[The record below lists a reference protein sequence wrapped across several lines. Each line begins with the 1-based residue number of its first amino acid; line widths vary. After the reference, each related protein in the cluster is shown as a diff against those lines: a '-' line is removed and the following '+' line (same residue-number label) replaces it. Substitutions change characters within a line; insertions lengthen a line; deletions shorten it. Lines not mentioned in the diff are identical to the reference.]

1 MNSSTQNLLLKR
13 KSNIVIMTS
22 ISLLLMTF
30 FVTLASISQP
40 DARKTRLGIN
50 SIVEGFGMVPSQ
62 TGSFKGIPMTEIDML
77 DISKFRKALQAGGV
91 IRGTGVY
98 SSSLG
103 TTLAIKASLIF
114 DRDSANLKTDSFK
127 KVNTIASL
135 IKDIPNEIVITGFT
149 DSRPVETAPFRSNW
163 ALSAARAMAVMNY
176 LALKGVDYKR
186 MRAYGMGPEH
196 PVSSNSTEA
205 GRNINS
211 RVEIT
216 IAGKMPG
223 EPGVRAK
230 EIKKEET
237 PPLPIYHY
245 RGYEIPIE
253 EK

>member
-1 MNSSTQNLLLKR
+1 MNNSSQQLSLKR
-13 KSNIVIMTS
+13 KSNLVIMTS
-22 ISLLLMTF
+22 ISLLLMSF
-30 FVTLASISQP
+30 FVSLASISLP
-40 DARKTRLGIN
+40 DQRKTRLGIN
-50 SIVEGFGMVPSQ
+50 SIVEGFGMAPSQ
-62 TGSFKGIPMTEIDML
+62 NEDLTGIPMTEMDIL
-77 DISKFRKALQAGGV
+77 DISRFRKALEAGG
-91 IRGTGVY
+91 IIKGTGVY

-103 TTLAIKASLIF
+103 TTLSIKGNLLF
-114 DRDSANLKTDSFK
+114 DRDSASLKNDSFE
-127 KVNTIASL
+127 KVNTIAAL
-135 IKDIPNEIVITGFT
+135 IKNIPNEIVITGYT

-176 LALKGVDYKR
+176 LAFRGVDYKR

-216 IAGKMPG
+216 ISGKLPG
-223 EPGVRAK
+223 EAGARAK
-230 EIKKEET
+230 EIKKGET

>member
-1 MNSSTQNLLLKR
+1 MNSSTQNLSLRR
-13 KSNIVIMTS
+13 KSNLMIMTS
-22 ISLLLMTF
+22 ISLLLMSF
-30 FVTLASISQP
+30 FVALASISLP

-50 SIVEGFGMVPSQ
+50 SIFEGFGMSASQ
-62 TGSFKGIPMTEIDML
+62 TKGFTGIPMTEVDRL
-77 DISKFRKALQAGGV
+77 DIIRFRKALQAGGV
-91 IRGTGVY
+91 VRDTGVY

-103 TTLAIKASLIF
+103 TTLAIKGSLLF
-114 DRDSANLKTDSFK
+114 EKDSASLKTDSLE
-127 KVNTIASL
+127 KVNTVASL

-176 LALKGVDYKR
+176 LASRGVDYKR

-196 PVSSNSTEA
+196 PISSNSTEA

-223 EPGVRAK
+223 ETGARAK

-237 PPLPIYHY
+237 PPPPIYHY
-245 RGYEIPIE
+245 KGYEIPIE

>member
-1 MNSSTQNLLLKR
+1 MNNSAQNLLLKR

-30 FVTLASISQP
+30 FVALTSLSIP

-50 SIVEGFGMVPSQ
+50 SIVEGFGMAPPHIK
-62 TGSFKGIPMTEIDML
+62 GFKGIPITQTDML
-77 DISKFRKALQAGGV
+77 DIIRFRKALQAEGI
-91 IRGTGVY
+91 IRDTGVY
-98 SSSLG
+98 STPLG
-103 TTLAIKASLIF
+103 TTLAIKGSLLF
-114 DRDSANLKTDSFK
+114 DKDSASLKTDSLE
-127 KVNTIASL
+127 KVAAIASL

-149 DSRPVETAPFRSNW
+149 DSKPVETAPFNSNW
-163 ALSAARAMAVMNY
+163 TLSAARAMAVMNY
-176 LALKGVDYKR
+176 LASRGIDYKR

-216 IAGKMPG
+216 IAGKMQG
-223 EPGVRAK
+223 ETRVKTK
-230 EIKKEET
+230 EIEKGIIA
-237 PPLPIYHY
+237 PPPVYHY
-245 RGYEIPIE
+245 KGYEIPIK

>member
-1 MNSSTQNLLLKR
+1 MNNSSQQLSLKR
-13 KSNIVIMTS
+13 KSNLVIMTS
-22 ISLLLMTF
+22 ISLLLMSF
-30 FVTLASISQP
+30 FVSLASISLP
-40 DARKTRLGIN
+40 DQRKTRLGIN
-50 SIVEGFGMVPSQ
+50 SIVEGFGMAPSQ
-62 TGSFKGIPMTEIDML
+62 NEDLTGIPMTEMDIL
-77 DISKFRKALQAGGV
+77 DISRFRKALEAGG
-91 IRGTGVY
+91 IIKGTGVY

-103 TTLAIKASLIF
+103 TTLAIKGNLLF
-114 DRDSANLKTDSFK
+114 DRDSASLKNDSFE
-127 KVNTIASL
+127 KVNTIAAL
-135 IKDIPNEIVITGFT
+135 IKNIPNEIVITGYT

-176 LALKGVDYKR
+176 LAFRGVDYKR

-216 IAGKMPG
+216 IAGKLPG
-223 EPGVRAK
+223 EAGARAK
-230 EIKKEET
+230 EIKKGET